1 MPAGV
6 GDHQGRLGREHDQGL
21 FILLARVAVGQV
33 GVAHADAPVADAPAP
48 ESYAEFGN
56 DTARRSRVPNTEEQ
70 FESRLLP
77 LFAHRIRKVAE
88 LILLKKFGGISLKSE
103 RLYYRKCA

>member
-1 MPAGV
+1 MTESWEGPCRPAGLT
-6 GDHQGRLGREHDQGL
+6 RTTT
-21 FILLARVAVGQV
+21 LAIGT
-33 GVAHADAPVADAPAP
+33 DTPAP

-56 DTARRSRVPNTEEQ
+56 DTARRPRVRNTEEQ

-77 LFAHRIRKVAE
+77 LFVHRIRKVAE